1 MLHELWAFL
10 RKDYRLHVSY
20 RLSFWMQILGI
31 VFSVASYFFLAQFS
45 GRSAE
50 ELLAAYRGNFFA
62 FILLG
67 IVLWHLLSTT
77 LYAFAQA
84 IRSEQGQGTFE
95 ALLLAPL
102 GMPTLLG
109 GLVAWTFALALA
121 EAAGYL
127 IVGQAI
133 FGLRL
138 QESNAGAALLALL
151 LLLCSSCGAGL
162 WAAAVVVVL
171 KRGDPLAWLYADGSA
186 LLAGV
191 FYPPEMLPEWMQ
203 RLAALVPLTY
213 ALRALREALLGGAS
227 WAALAPDLATLA
239 LFAVALL
246 PSGLWVCARALAL
259 ARREG
264 SLGHV

>member
-1 MLHELWAFL
+1 MLLVFWAFL

-20 RLSFWMQILGI
+20 RLSFWMQVLGI

-50 ELLAAYRGNFFA
+50 ELLAAYQGNFFA
-62 FILLG
+62 FVLLG
-67 IVLWHLLSTT
+67 IVLWHLLSTS
-77 LYAFAQA
+77 LYAFAEA

-102 GMPTLLG
+102 GLPTLLG
-109 GLVAWTFALALA
+109 GLVVWTFALALA

-127 IVGQAI
+127 LVGQVL

-138 QESNAGAALLALL
+138 HESNVAAALLALL

-162 WAAAVVVVL
+162 WAAAVIVVL

-191 FYPPEMLPEWMQ
+191 FYPPEVLPDALQ

-213 ALRALREALLGGAS
+213 ALRALREALLGGAT
-227 WAALAPDLATLA
+227 WAALAPDLVVLA
-239 LFAVALL
+239 LFAVATL
-246 PSGLWVCARALAL
+246 PSGLWACARALEL
-259 ARREG
+259 ARRAG